1 MWKKLLFKY
10 KLILIKRNVL
20 IVAVSTRKNG
30 GSLERKGIWKRLNKN
45 NKLKVKNQNLKK
57 RMFTKTKV
65 IKDRIKINKAIEITI
80 IKDSIDKIIIT
91 KIGMEVARAIIN
103 MIKNTEI
110 IEDKKE
116 TTKVSLIREALMD
129 MTIDIE
135 EKEKDAIKVSQI
147 KEAIM
152 HMIIDRQ
159 YLKSETLS
167 TFIVNTA

>member
-20 IVAVSTRKNG
+20 IVAVSTRNNG
-30 GSLERKGIWKRLNKN
+30 GSLERKGTWKRLNKN

-167 TFIVNTA
+167 TFIVNPA